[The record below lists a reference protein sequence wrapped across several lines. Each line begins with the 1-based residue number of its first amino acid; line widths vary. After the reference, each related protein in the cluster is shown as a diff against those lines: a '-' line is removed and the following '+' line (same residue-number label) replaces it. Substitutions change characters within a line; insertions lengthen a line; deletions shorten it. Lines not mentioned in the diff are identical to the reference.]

1 MRGGAQSH
9 LMRCSDGNYYVVK
22 FQNNPQHPR
31 ILVNEMLGT
40 RLASR
45 LGLPTTPVDIVY
57 VSEEL
62 IRLTPD
68 LCVEMPRQRI
78 PCKPGLQFGSRYP
91 GDPRHLALFDF
102 LPDPLLQ
109 SVANLHDFA
118 GMLVFDKWTCN
129 TNGRQTLFFR
139 ASQARS
145 NRPKS
150 GSPAGQEDEEVPY
163 TTVMIDQGFCFNAGE
178 WNFPDAPLRG
188 LYARNR
194 VYEGVTGSESFA
206 PWLSRLEDRITQKV
220 IASIVQELPPEWYD
234 DDMDT
239 VLAVAER
246 LYRRRERVPEL
257 LVAAKN
263 TTRHPFPNWV

>member
-9 LMRCSDGNYYVVK
+9 LMRCSDDHYYVVK

-31 ILVNEMLGT
+31 VLVNELLGT
-40 RLASR
+40 RVAER
-45 LGLPTTPVDIVY
+45 MGLPTTPVEVID

-78 PCKPGLQFGSRYP
+78 PCKPGKQFGSRYP
-91 GDPRHLALFDF
+91 GDPHRLALLDF
-102 LPDPLLQ
+102 LPDPQLEK
-109 SVANLHDFA
+109 VKNLKDFA

-129 TNGRQTLFFR
+129 TNGRQTIFR
-139 ASQARS
+139 RTT
-145 NRPKS
+145 
-150 GSPAGQEDEEVPY
+150 DESDAPY
-163 TTVMIDQGFCFNAGE
+163 QSIMIDQGFCFNAGE

-194 VYEGVTGSESFA
+194 VYQGVVGRESFEQ
-206 PWLSRLEDRITQKV
+206 WLE
-220 IASIVQELPPEWYD
+220 IVQNKITERVLYSIIQEIPPEWYD
-234 DDMDT
+234 DNWDEVMR
-239 VLAVAER
+239 LAER
-246 LYRRRERVPEL
+246 LYHRRNRVLEL
-257 LVAAKN
+257 LQAART